1 MAYSSR
7 SSNNNKEQSRQI
19 HFSGTGNSRFAGE
32 TPFRPGNSN
41 SSGLFTP
48 TPGKTKPRGRGL
60 FGNYTGA
67 GQEKEG
73 AGDEDDEDDEDEDG
87 EYEVDETPTAK
98 YLADYTK
105 FTKKQASR
113 SEPHTY
119 SSPTDGDDE
128 ESPYTNGDDEE
139 DDEGDHAKSVGIE
152 NANGKEVQEGTDE
165 EEEEGEGVG
174 GGYEEDSGDG
184 DEDVVMEEDAQGTPR
199 QQRQS
204 HRHRG
209 YRKGLTE
216 AFLRSNPPL
225 LITRSNNILRSL
237 ASLLALTE
245 ECEDPLP
252 EASPVHRKPPIT
264 VGKKIGY
271 LAKYISIFLSDLQS
285 VSSSAKE
292 PSLFNAYYLGSLL
305 LNIQHPSAQSI
316 RKANP
321 TPSPIEVFKYFLD
334 THHPNPMTGEL
345 QALYTYHP
353 TPCASPEYWPVLA
366 HLILRGELAEVSSLL
381 GKKGWDNIVVEKS
394 KEDLH
399 GSFKYSEA
407 EADVIDRV
415 INAAIKVVSAAPQL
429 FVKGRELERSAE
441 RSAEWWI
448 FHGRVHAAIDE
459 LRSLSHNSQEVDGD
473 EGEAEYRWE
482 TTMTTRNGF
491 STRARQKVRVRG
503 DNRPLTRVPKDV
515 EAGLM
520 SIYLILTGNMERI
533 IEVAERW
540 QEAVLGASIWR
551 RYLDEEDVQEDSAM
565 DDSPNFSGLLNRSLR
580 ARSMIRATAP
590 RSTLNQRSGVHRSK
604 HAYNE
609 LETLKNS
616 FDRITSKDLPI
627 DLTNIL
633 EVGTGHILK
642 GNWKALVDLLISRE
656 DRMATYTV
664 AEFIVEVAKLADWS
678 TTGCED
684 FDADRGNYFA
694 DVSGFRNEDWNN
706 VNRVLNKMG
715 NFSDS
720 ESERSRKVKKWEET
734 VIEGHVRCLV
744 RVGMLLEATSGNEG
758 MEGDGGFGDKSVEG
772 WEIGVEILQRWA
784 TLTIGDELEWS
795 RKLAAEVFS
804 HHSFIS
810 SHS

>member
-1 MAYSSR
+1 MAYSYR
-7 SSNNNKEQSRQI
+7 SSNNNEEQQRQI
-19 HFSGTGNSRFAGE
+19 HSPNTGNSRFAGE

-48 TPGKTKPRGRGL
+48 TPGKTKPRGL
-60 FGNYTGA
+60 FSYVGA
-67 GQEKEG
+67 DQEKEG
-73 AGDEDDEDDEDEDG
+73 IRDEEEEDEDG
-87 EYEVDETPTAK
+87 EYEVDEAPIAK
-98 YLADYTK
+98 NLADYTK
-105 FTKKQASR
+105 VTKKQVSR

-128 ESPYTNGDDEE
+128 ESPYTNGDEDEDNE
-139 DDEGDHAKSVGIE
+139 AEHAKDEDMSVEDADGE
-152 NANGKEVQEGTDE
+152 DVQDTEE
-165 EEEEGEGVG
+165 EEEEGSER
-174 GGYEEDSGDG
+174 YEEEEEGG
-184 DEDVVMEEDAQGTPR
+184 EVEDDVMEDDAQGTPR

-209 YRKGLTE
+209 YRKD
-216 AFLRSNPPL
+216 FLRSNPPL

-237 ASLLALTE
+237 ACLLALTE

-271 LAKYISIFLSDLQS
+271 LSKYISIFLSDLQS
-285 VSSSAKE
+285 ISGSAKN
-292 PSLFNAYYLGSLL
+292 PSILNAYYLGSLL
-305 LNIQHPSAQSI
+305 LNIQHPSAQST

-353 TPCASPEYWPVLA
+353 TPCASPEYWSVLA
-366 HLILRGELAEVSSLL
+366 HLALRGELAEVNSLL
-381 GKKGWDNIVVEKS
+381 RKKGWDNIVMEKS
-394 KEDLH
+394 KEELH
-399 GSFKYSEA
+399 GSFKYSEP
-407 EADVIDRV
+407 EFDVIERV
-415 INAAIKVVSAAPQL
+415 VNAAIKVVSTAPQL
-429 FVKGRELERSAE
+429 FVKGREVERSVE

-448 FHGRVHAAIDE
+448 YRGRVHAAIDE
-459 LRSLSHNSQEVDGD
+459 LRSLSHNSQEVAGD
-473 EGEAEYRWE
+473 EEEAEYRWE
-482 TTMTTRNGF
+482 TVMTTRNGF
-491 STRARQKVRVRG
+491 GTRARQKVHVRQGNRVRG

-551 RYLDEEDVQEDSAM
+551 RYLDEEDVQEDSAL
-565 DDSPNFSGLLNRSLR
+565 DDSPNFSGLFNRSLR
-580 ARSMIRATAP
+580 ARSVIRATAP
-590 RSTLNQRSGVHRSK
+590 RSTLNQRSGVHRSR

-642 GNWKALVDLLISRE
+642 GNWKALVDLLISHE
-656 DRMATYTV
+656 DRMAAYTV
-664 AEFIVEVAKLADWS
+664 AEFIVEIAKLADWS
-678 TTGCED
+678 TACCED
-684 FDADRGNYFA
+684 FDTDRGNYFA

-720 ESERSRKVKKWEET
+720 EAERSRKVKKWEET
-734 VIEGHVRCLV
+734 VVEGHVRNLV
-744 RVGMLLEATSGNEG
+744 RTGMLLEAISDKEG
-758 MEGDGGFGDKSVEG
+758 IEGDRGFSDKSVEG
-772 WEIGVEILQRWA
+772 WEIGVEILQRWV

-804 HHSFIS
+804 LHSFMF

>member
-1 MAYSSR
+1 MAYTYRS
-7 SSNNNKEQSRQI
+7 SSNNEEQPQQI
-19 HFSGTGNSRFAGE
+19 HFSNTGNSRFAGE

-48 TPGKTKPRGRGL
+48 TPGKTKSRGRGL
-60 FGNYTGA
+60 FSNYISA
-67 GQEKEG
+67 DSEEEG
-73 AGDEDDEDDEDEDG
+73 VRDEEEDDEDG
-87 EYEVDETPTAK
+87 EYEIEETPITK
-98 YLADYTK
+98 SLPGYTK
-105 FTKKQASR
+105 ATKKQASR
-113 SEPHTY
+113 SESHTY

-139 DDEGDHAKSVGIE
+139 DDETEHAKNEDLSIE
-152 NANGKEVQEGTDE
+152 DEEVQEDTEEE
-165 EEEEGEGVG
+165 EEEEGDEG
-174 GGYEEDSGDG
+174 DSGDG
-184 DEDVVMEEDAQGTPR
+184 GAEDVVMEEGSQ

-209 YRKGLTE
+209 YRKGLVSSTE
-216 AFLRSNPPL
+216 TFLRSNPPL

-237 ASLLALTE
+237 ASLLALTD

-264 VGKKIGY
+264 AGKKIGY

-285 VSSSAKE
+285 VSSSVEE
-292 PSLFNAYYLGSLL
+292 PSVFNAHYLGSLL
-305 LNIQHPSAQSI
+305 LNIQHPSAQST
-316 RKANP
+316 RKPNP

-353 TPCASPEYWPVLA
+353 TPCASPEYWPVIA
-366 HLILRGELAEVSSLL
+366 HLALRGELAEVNSLL
-381 GKKGWDNIVVEKS
+381 RKKGWDNIVREKS
-394 KEDLH
+394 KEEPQ
-399 GSFKYSEA
+399 GSFKYSES
-407 EADVIDRV
+407 EADVIERI
-415 INAAIKVVSAAPQL
+415 INAAIKVVSAAPEL

-448 FHGRVHAAIDE
+448 YRGRVHAAIDE
-459 LRSLSHNSQEVDGD
+459 LRSLSHNSQGVDGD
-473 EGEAEYRWE
+473 EDEAEYRWE
-482 TTMTTRNGF
+482 TIATTRNGF
-491 STRARQKVRVRG
+491 SARERQKVRQGNRVRG
-503 DNRPLTRVPKDV
+503 DNKPLTRVPKDV

-520 SIYLILTGNMERI
+520 SIYLILTGNIERI

-565 DDSPNFSGLLNRSLR
+565 DDSPNFSGLFNRSLR
-580 ARSMIRATAP
+580 ARSIIRAAAP
-590 RSTLNQRSGVHRSK
+590 RGTLNQRSGVHRSK

-627 DLTNIL
+627 DLTNIR

-656 DRMATYTV
+656 DRMVAFTV
-664 AEFIVEVAKLADWS
+664 AEFIVEVAKLAGWS
-678 TTGCED
+678 TAGCED
-684 FDADRGNYFA
+684 FDTDRGNYFT

-720 ESERSRKVKKWEET
+720 EAERSRKAKKWEET
-734 VIEGHVRCLV
+734 VVEGHVRYLV
-744 RVGMLLEATSGNEG
+744 RTGVLVESTGG
-758 MEGDGGFGDKSVEG
+758 MEGGEEFGDKSVEG

-795 RKLAAEVFS
+795 RKLAAEVFGR
-804 HHSFIS
+804 HSFMF